1 MGWSGSAATLG
12 RKLGV
17 ARKTSVQYLKR
28 CLRDGGAVGGW
39 CRGGSVVCLVG
50 LRAGQVRF
58 PSRSLLGGTAGEGV
72 GFQASGQQGG
82 GPSQAG
88 TAEPGWDSRGRRA
101 RMRRDRKSAGRR
113 LRVSQA
119 HAHPGG
125 WTQVL
130 QEGRKE
136 GVAVEVNPLV
146 GGQQWAREP
155 TSTHDGGRGLHR
167 GGEGPGGAS
176 QQQQEEPTLP
186 F

>member
-1 MGWSGSAATLG
+1 MSNGLVWEHSYSGQKIRCRKEDLSPVPEKVPERWG
-12 RKLGV
+12 RG
-17 ARKTSVQYLKR
+17 
-28 CLRDGGAVGGW
+28 GGW

-72 GFQASGQQGG
+72 GFQASGQQGV

-88 TAEPGWDSRGRRA
+88 TAEPGWDSRGRRG

-155 TSTHDGGRGLHR
+155 TSTHEGGRGLQR

-176 QQQQEEPTLP
+176 
-186 F
+186 